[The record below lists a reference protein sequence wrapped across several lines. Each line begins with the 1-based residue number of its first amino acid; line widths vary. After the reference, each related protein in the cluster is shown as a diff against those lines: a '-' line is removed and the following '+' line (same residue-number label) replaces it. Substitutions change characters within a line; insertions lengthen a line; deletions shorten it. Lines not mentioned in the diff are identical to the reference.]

1 MNRKSAPQKTIV
13 EIQRTGEW
21 GKVEYRH
28 RLSCGHTEVRKRAS
42 SAPKIA
48 CTWCVVAEE
57 KQRELKALTVVPP
70 PVPDEQVWDFFDSGV
85 ADELSI
91 AKMRSDIASVIGC
104 ENDNIEVVSSVGD
117 DGVLRINYVTIFL
130 DSQQAEVLASRAHR
144 QIYGN

>member
-42 SAPKIA
+42 ATPKIA

-57 KQRELKALTVVPP
+57 KQKELKALTVVPP
-70 PVPDEQVWDFFDSGV
+70 PVLDEQVWDFFDSSV

-104 ENDNIEVVSSVGD
+104 ENENIEVVSSVDD
-117 DGVLRINYVTIFL
+117 DGVLRLNYVTIFL
-130 DSQQAEVLASRAHR
+130 DAQQAEVLASKARR
-144 QIYGN
+144 Q